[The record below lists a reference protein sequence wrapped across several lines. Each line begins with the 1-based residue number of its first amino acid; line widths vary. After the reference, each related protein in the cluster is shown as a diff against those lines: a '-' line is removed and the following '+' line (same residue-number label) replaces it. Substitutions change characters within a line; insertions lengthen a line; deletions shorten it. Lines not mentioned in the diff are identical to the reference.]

1 MPASSDDN
9 CANPL
14 LLSWVKEWLDL
25 ARERNS
31 KGVTT
36 YRNAYNALKVC
47 PLKMSHPCQL
57 QNLKGFGPTLCNRLT
72 EMLKKH
78 CTDNGLPMPQK
89 TMRNP
94 ALAAL
99 NGEDGDDDDEE
110 GSRPP
115 PARKSRKLKPYVPQ
129 YRSGPYGIIMGLAEH
144 NASGMRGLSKMEL
157 IDNAQPHCDTS
168 YSTSEQVNG
177 FYTAWNSMKTLINKE
192 LVVEKKAGP
201 RKFYV
206 LTDAGFEVAR
216 NMKRAIDPNAVTP
229 EPPERSESRTGMD
242 DDDGAPFVDSDQ
254 DAPVHAPTRPLKT
267 TQSEFADV
275 IKDVDSTSTPATI
288 PHFRPI
294 RLQPGTFT
302 VQLVLDTREIR
313 AKTDRDYMQEELN
326 KQGVKPIVKALEL
339 GDALWVAKCHDSN
352 FLSRAGA
359 EGDEVVLDWIV
370 ERKRLDDLIGSIK
383 DGRFHE
389 QKFRLKKSGAKNVVY
404 VVEEF
409 NLDERNRSNY
419 EQSVQSAIATTQV
432 VNGFFVKQTQKMDDT
447 IKYLVRM
454 TNKLKKQYEDK
465 PLYVIPT
472 GVITRQNYLP
482 LLQDLREKNPS
493 LNHYISYP
501 AFSSLASKSEM
512 MTLRDLYLK
521 FLMCTRGV
529 TGEKALEIQK
539 KWRTPHE
546 LIKAFEAFG
555 TGEDSKKRKREMVS
569 GATSEQYGRKKI
581 GKPLGAKIAEIWG
594 ETAPQA

>member
-1 MPASSDDN
+1 MPATSDED

-25 ARERNS
+25 ARERGS

-36 YRNAYNALKVC
+36 YRNAYNALKAC
-47 PLKMSHPCQL
+47 PLTMSHPCQL
-57 QNLKGFGPTLCNRLT
+57 QNLKWFGPTLCNRLA
-72 EMLKKH
+72 ERLKTH
-78 CTDNGLPMPQK
+78 CEDNGLPMPKK
-89 TMRNP
+89 TMINP

-99 NGEDGDDDDEE
+99 NGGNEEDVEDE
-110 GSRPP
+110 GGARPP
-115 PARKSRKLKPYVPQ
+115 PAKKPRRVKPYVPQ

-144 NASGMRGLSKMEL
+144 DASGMRGLSKTEL
-157 IDNAQPHCDTS
+157 IDSAQPHCDAS
-168 YSTSEQVNG
+168 YSTSEQANG

-192 LVVEKKAGP
+192 LVVEKKSGP

-216 NMKRAIDPNAVTP
+216 NMKRAVNPDTASA
-229 EPPERSESRTGMD
+229 EPPEGSESRRRPD
-242 DDDGAPFVDSDQ
+242 EEALFADSDREASAQ
-254 DAPVHAPTRPLKT
+254 APGRPPNAS
-267 TQSEFADV
+267 QSEFADV
-275 IKDVDSTSTPATI
+275 VKDADGGSNSTAV

-313 AKTDRDYMQEELN
+313 AKTDRDYMAEELN

-339 GDALWVAKCHDSN
+339 GDALWVAKCHDPN
-352 FLSRAGA
+352 LLSRTGA

-404 VVEEF
+404 LIEEF

-454 TNKLKKQYEDK
+454 TNKLKKQYEGK

-482 LLQDLREKNPS
+482 LLENLREKDPS
-493 LNHYISYP
+493 TSHYISYP

-539 KWRTPHE
+539 RWKTPHE
-546 LIKAFEAFG
+546 FIKAFEAFG
-555 TGEDSKKRKREMVS
+555 PGEEGKKRKREMVS
-569 GATSEQYGRKKI
+569 SATSEQYGRKKI
-581 GKPLGAKIAEIWG
+581 GKPLSSKIAEIWG
-594 ETAPQA
+594 EAVS